1 MELVWL
7 NFTKK
12 VAYHTIAVIHHYF
25 LAQFTKYFTFSLIL
39 NTNFCP
45 MPSAICP
52 TMLNKY
58 AQSCNIA

>member
-45 MPSAICP
+45 MPSA
-52 TMLNKY
+52 LLY
-58 AQSCNIA
+58 